1 MAQWKGQFSGR
12 THATKVK
19 SLERTL
25 TVAVSALQVASEDDA
40 QRRLKAARN
49 IAQRLL
55 SARLHMMRARI
66 SMAREKQEDSGVGTL
81 RSREAAAQA
90 GGVDAILREFGVT
103 SNRDDKPNKALQ
115 ATREDARA

>member
-55 SARLHMMRARI
+55 SARLRMMRARI